1 MSAKRSINRKD
12 SNRSNGGQDQW
23 MTYNENMETLEVIS
37 DGLEEPCISD
47 ESAEFSTFDRLGC
60 ARETE
65 QIERTSLTQQ

>member
-1 MSAKRSINRKD
+1 
-12 SNRSNGGQDQW
+12 
-23 MTYNENMETLEVIS
+23 MTYNENIETLEVIS